1 MNKFQFLNNI
11 CKIKPKLLWL
21 LCGCLGCH
29 LLLMTKA
36 DSTLAYELSLFVPSQ
51 IEQELSESKQLLQEG
66 KKYYQNGQFAE
77 AVRVWENALQEY
89 QQKGSKI
96 AQIQTLNYL
105 ALGYKD
111 LGDETKAQT
120 LVTLSLDLLKSETK
134 LNITTNLLLAQGLN
148 NQGILQLLRG
158 QTETALNTWEEAS
171 RIYQNNNDQTGKLI
185 TNINK
190 SQALQSLG
198 QYRRAKT
205 ILEQGVKELQ
215 QQPDSLI
222 KAQGLRSLGIA
233 LQTIGDPLQ
242 SKTILEQS
250 WDISKQ
256 LGSPRDVSAALFAIG
271 NVARDLEKY
280 EEALA
285 YYQESIQL
293 SPNKLTQ
300 VEAQLN
306 QLSLLVALGRWQP
319 ALDLIPN
326 IESNLALLFPSR
338 SRIYAKI
345 NLSESLMKIAQAEKT
360 NPDFFADNSRKTA
373 QLLATAIQ
381 EAREIEDSR
390 AEAYSLYQL
399 GKIYQQTGKLP
410 EAQQITEKSLELAQM
425 INAGDIIARTAS
437 QLGYILRQ
445 KGNSDLAIS
454 AYKVAFSHLQ
464 NLRSDLVA
472 INPDVQFNFKEGIEP
487 VYRDYISL
495 LLSPPSSGEKI
506 SQSNL
511 QIALEVM
518 EALQIAELDNF
529 FRDACLDTYPIAIDE
544 IDTSAAVIYPIILKD
559 RLEVILSL
567 PKQPLRHYTTFV
579 ENKEIEAI
587 LQKFYSSFSPD
598 YPLDLHWQLSQQIYN
613 WLIKPAEIDLNKSNV
628 TTLVFIPDGL
638 LRNIPMSAL
647 YDGEKY
653 LIEKYSIALSPGLQL
668 FPQGLQQKNLR
679 MLVAGLTEARQGFNS
694 LPGVATEIEKISQK
708 ITTSKVL
715 VNQNFTRDSFTIAL
729 NNQDFPI
736 VHLATHGQFS
746 SNPDE
751 TFLLT
756 WGDRISI
763 QDFDSLFQKRR
774 VGILEPIELLV
785 MSACQTAEG
794 DNRATL
800 GLAGFALRSGAKS
813 TVGSLWSVS
822 DIATTELMIAFY
834 QQLATGKMSK
844 AEALKNAQIQ
854 VMHNPIYQ
862 HPYFWSSF
870 VLIGNW
876 L

>member
-1 MNKFQFLNNI
+1 MNKSKFLNNI
-11 CKIKPKLLWL
+11 FKIKPKLLWL
-21 LCGCLGCH
+21 FYGFLGCH
-29 LLLMTKA
+29 LLLMAKA
-36 DSTLAYELSLFVPSQ
+36 DSTLAYELSLFAPQ
-51 IEQELSESKQLLQEG
+51 QTEQELSDSKKLLQEG

-77 AVRVWENALQEY
+77 AVRVWEHALQEY

-105 ALGYKD
+105 ALAYKD
-111 LGDETKAQT
+111 LGNETKAQT

-134 LNITTNLLLAQGLN
+134 PNITTNLLLAQGLN
-148 NQGILQLLRG
+148 NQGILQFLRG

-185 TNINK
+185 SNINK

-215 QQPDSLI
+215 QQPNNLI

-250 WDISKQ
+250 WNISKQ
-256 LGSPRDVSAALFAIG
+256 LGSPGDVSAALFAIG
-271 NVARDLEKY
+271 NVAKDLGQY

-285 YYQESIQL
+285 YYQESIKL
-293 SPNKLTQ
+293 SPNKLTE

-306 QLSLLVALGRWQP
+306 QLSLLVALERWQP

-326 IESNLALLFPSR
+326 IERNLALLFPSR
-338 SRIYAKI
+338 PRIYAKI

-360 NPDFFADNSRKTA
+360 NQDFFADNSRKTA

-381 EAREIEDSR
+381 EAREIQDSR
-390 AEAYSLYQL
+390 AEAYSLDQL
-399 GKIYQQTGKLP
+399 GKIYQQTGKLT
-410 EAQQITEKSLELAQM
+410 EAQELTEQSLELAQM
-425 INAGDIIARTAS
+425 INAGDIAARAAS
-437 QLGYILRQ
+437 HLGYILQ
-445 KGNSDLAIS
+445 QQGKSDLAIS
-454 AYKVAFSHLQ
+454 AYKVAFIHLQ

-472 INPDVQFNFKEGIEP
+472 INPDVQFDFKESIEP

-495 LLSPPSSGEKI
+495 LLSPPSPEQKV
-506 SQSNL
+506 SQDNL
-511 QIALEVM
+511 QMALQVM
-518 EALQIAELDNF
+518 GALQIAELDNF

-567 PKQPLRHYTTFV
+567 PKQPLRHYTTFL

-598 YPLDLHWQLSQQIYN
+598 YPRDLHWQLSQKIYH
-613 WLIKPAEIDLNKSNV
+613 WLIKPAEIDLKSNNI
-628 TTLVFIPDGL
+628 TTLIFIPDGL
-638 LRNIPMSAL
+638 LGKIPMSAL
-647 YDGEKY
+647 HDGEKY

-668 FPQGLQQKNLR
+668 FPQGLQQQNLSLL
-679 MLVAGLTEARQGFNS
+679 MAGLTEARQGFDS

-708 ITTSKVL
+708 ITISEAL
-715 VNQNFTRDSFTIAL
+715 IDQNFTRDSFTIAL

-746 SNPDE
+746 SNPNE

-763 QDFDSLFQKRR
+763 QDFDLLFQKRR
-774 VGILEPIELLV
+774 VGILNPIELLV

-822 DIATTELMIAFY
+822 DMATSELMIAFY
-834 QQLATGKMSK
+834 QQLAIGEMSK
-844 AEALKNAQIQ
+844 AEALRNAQIQ
-854 VMHNPIYQ
+854 VMQNPIYQ